1 MNVGIFM
8 NLKFRKYSHGGSYS
22 EEELLLPDNTTL
34 STINIIYSSYRVYK
48 KGDTEEWTNDY
59 IITCEFSKEVKAR
72 LEESYA
78 EILFYT
84 DNTIVAILSEVHIT
98 SNFETIPLSNL
109 NNILDGL
116 FFEFQEDNDTELSK
130 LYRECDIE
138 TYVKEA
144 NTYLNIVMEI
154 LRPMKFTE
162 NGILMSSVS
171 FYTSFYFK
179 DFPKIEIDTLPYKAL
194 RRLKISKKENI
205 KEIYQERV
213 NKIYGEVSLIDSYT
227 QTN

>member
-1 MNVGIFM
+1 M
-8 NLKFRKYSHGGSYS
+8 NLKFRKYRYGGSYS
-22 EEELLLPDNTTL
+22 EEELLLPDNSTL
-34 STINIIYSSYRVYK
+34 STINIIYGSYRVYK
-48 KGDTEEWTNDY
+48 EGDIEEWTKDY

-84 DNTIVAILSEVHIT
+84 DNAIVAILSEVYIT
-98 SNFETIPLSNL
+98 SNFKTIPLSNL

-162 NGILMSSVS
+162 SGILMSRVC
-171 FYTSFYFK
+171 FYTSFYFE
-179 DFPKIEIDTLPYKAL
+179 DFPRIEIDTLPYKAL

-213 NKIYGEVSLIDSYT
+213 NKIYDEVSLIDSYT

>member
-1 MNVGIFM
+1 M

-84 DNTIVAILSEVHIT
+84 D
-98 SNFETIPLSNL
+98 
-109 NNILDGL
+109 
-116 FFEFQEDNDTELSK
+116 
-130 LYRECDIE
+130 
-138 TYVKEA
+138 
-144 NTYLNIVMEI
+144 
-154 LRPMKFTE
+154 KFT
-162 NGILMSSVS
+162 LQV
-171 FYTSFYFK
+171 
-179 DFPKIEIDTLPYKAL
+179 
-194 RRLKISKKENI
+194 ISK
-205 KEIYQERV
+205 QF
-213 NKIYGEVSLIDSYT
+213 L
-227 QTN
+227 

>member
-1 MNVGIFM
+1 M
-8 NLKFRKYSHGGSYS
+8 NLKFRKYGYGGSYS
-22 EEELLLPDNTTL
+22 EEELLLPDNSTL
-34 STINIIYSSYRVYK
+34 STIDIIHSSYKVYK
-48 KGDTEEWTNDY
+48 EDNT
-59 IITCEFSKEVKAR
+59 
-72 LEESYA
+72 

-84 DNTIVAILSEVHIT
+84 DNAIVAILSEVYIT

-162 NGILMSSVS
+162 NGILMSRVC
-171 FYTSFYFK
+171 FYTSFYFE
-179 DFPKIEIDTLPYKAL
+179 DFPRIEIDILPYKAL

-213 NKIYGEVSLIDSYT
+213 NKIYDEVSLIDSYT

>member
-1 MNVGIFM
+1 M
-8 NLKFRKYSHGGSYS
+8 NLKFRKYRYGGSYS
-22 EEELLLPDNTTL
+22 EEELLLPDNSTL
-34 STINIIYSSYRVYK
+34 STINIIYGSYRVYK
-48 KGDTEEWTNDY
+48 EGDIEEWTKDY

-116 FFEFQEDNDTELSK
+116 FFELQEDNDIELSK

-144 NTYLNIVMEI
+144 NTYLNIVVEI

-171 FYTSFYFK
+171 FYTSFY
-179 DFPKIEIDTLPYKAL
+179 KA
-194 RRLKISKKENI
+194 
-205 KEIYQERV
+205 
-213 NKIYGEVSLIDSYT
+213 
-227 QTN
+227 